1 MRKKCTHNIVFLTN
15 PIFARPSTVL
25 HRRGGRFFRRL
36 DPMSTLG
43 QKQTSQHVHA
53 MSALPPIADIHG
65 PIDCRPK
72 LAKSRRTGQRPFST
86 YHWRGGYIV
95 RPLTRYRL
103 VNFGR
108 YVSGPGEHKADITSA
123 LEVTQKPTCRIA
135 DYCCIDI
142 VIPLRLREASRPTS
156 GPITFKITPFAF
168 CSSATLPPP
177 TIASA
182 AEACEY
188 VPTMSA
194 AVRRFSA
201 VPTKSTADAPMV
213 PTLMPPMLN
222 W

>member
-15 PIFARPSTVL
+15 PIFARPSTAL

-86 YHWRGGYIV
+86 YHWRGGFV
-95 RPLTRYRL
+95 RPIDALSACRIFEGMSQGLGSTKR
-103 VNFGR
+103 
-108 YVSGPGEHKADITSA
+108 TSRPA
-123 LEVTQKPTCRIA
+123 LEVTQKPTCGIA

-156 GPITFKITPFAF
+156 GPFTFKITPFAF
-168 CSSATLPPP
+168 CSSATLPPYDCKRCR
-177 TIASA
+177 A
-182 AEACEY
+182 
-188 VPTMSA
+188 
-194 AVRRFSA
+194 
-201 VPTKSTADAPMV
+201 
-213 PTLMPPMLN
+213 L
-222 W
+222 